1 MKTGVIDVGGG
12 MRGIYAAGILDTCLQ
27 QNIEFDYCIGISA
40 GSANMA
46 SYLAKQPGRNYAFY
60 HDYSFRKQYMGIKN
74 WLKTDSYI
82 NFEYI
87 YGTLSNSGGENPL
100 DFETFM
106 QSKAELTV
114 IASDAMTGKEK
125 LFHKTDMFT
134 DNYRILMASSCVP
147 GVDQPVQIGNALYY
161 DGALADPVPIQRAFD
176 DGCDRVVLILT
187 KPVGEIRTSGKDIL
201 LAKMIQHKF
210 PLAAENMRLR
220 ADRYNEGV
228 RLAQEYVK
236 QGKVL
241 ILSPDNTKGVDT
253 LKRDKN
259 ALHALYEKGIRDGDL
274 ISKWLAQYA
283 TAQQIINT

>member
-12 MRGIYAAGILDTCLQ
+12 MRGIYAAGVLDTCLL
-27 QNIEFDYCIGISA
+27 QNVEFDYCIGISA

-46 SYLAKQPGRNYAFY
+46 SYLAKQPGRNYTFY
-60 HDYSFRKQYMGIKN
+60 HEYSFRKQYMGMKN
-74 WLKTDSYI
+74 WMKTDSYI
-82 NFEYI
+82 NLEYI

-100 DFETFM
+100 DFETLM

-125 LFHKTDMFT
+125 LFHKTDMSP

-147 GVDQPVQIGNALYY
+147 GVDRPIQIENSLYY
-161 DGALADPVPIQRAFD
+161 DGALADPVPIQKAFD

-187 KPVGEIRTSGKDIL
+187 KPVDMIRKSGKDLL
-201 LAKMIQHKF
+201 LAKMIRRKF

-228 RLAQEYVK
+228 HLAQEYAK

-241 ILSPDNTKGVDT
+241 ILSPDNTEGVDT
-253 LKRDKN
+253 LKRDKT
-259 ALHALYEKGIRDGDL
+259 ALHTLYEKGLRDGNC
-274 ISKWLAQYA
+274 ISNWLSRE
-283 TAQQIINT
+283 